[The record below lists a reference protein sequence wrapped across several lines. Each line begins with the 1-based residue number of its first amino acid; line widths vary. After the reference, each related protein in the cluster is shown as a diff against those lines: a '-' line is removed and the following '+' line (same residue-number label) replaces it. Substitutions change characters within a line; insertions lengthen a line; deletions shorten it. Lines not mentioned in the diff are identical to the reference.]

1 MIRNLIALLS
11 LIDSDNDI
19 IATAKGKNKLP
30 LTMKEF
36 KKYRR
41 WL

>member
-1 MIRNLIALLS
+1 MIKNLIALLS
-11 LIDSDNDI
+11 LIESDNEL

-30 LTMKEF
+30 LTIQEF
-36 KKYRR
+36 KKYKR